1 MLSLNADINAVD
13 NNGNNFLMKSYRIL
27 ENSNFDLQKYIDQ
40 GLNINTINNK
50 DEGILCMMNMHNN
63 IVYDNYRILLKNGI
77 RFDNYSDED
86 HIGHQLYVISEKR
99 YPYEKDGRDRSMTE
113 DLRLDYQILLASGYK
128 KNNRNLSKKEE
139 LKENQLKNKDANIAK
154 KIRYK

>member
-40 GLNINTINNK
+40 GLNKNTINNK

-86 HIGHQLYVISEKR
+86 HIGHQLYVISEKYIHTR
-99 YPYEKDGRDRSMTE
+99 RMAEFV
-113 DLRLDYQILLASGYK
+113 L
-128 KNNRNLSKKEE
+128 
-139 LKENQLKNKDANIAK
+139 
-154 KIRYK
+154 